1 MAESITEILE
11 IPMQVLQYEGGID
24 TDFEDTHGIFFFTL
38 KVSWSFKSS
47 ASNFAV
53 LVLTGL
59 KVIRPRQLLT
69 LGTVEIGAEQYGQ
82 SPWCIN

>member
-1 MAESITEILE
+1 MRVALTQILE
-11 IPMQVLQYEGGID
+11 IHVG
-24 TDFEDTHGIFFFTL
+24 FFFTL

-59 KVIRPRQLLT
+59 KVIRARTVDLLPK
-69 LGTVEIGAEQYGQ
+69 
-82 SPWCIN
+82 SPKMFTKHFTHAGRLELPTMLPSEVLVRE